1 MSASEHRLYFL
12 LQLVAHRMKKKAD
25 GVLVETAG
33 ITTAQSAVMG
43 IIVKDGPV
51 SQREIARTLSQ
62 NESAVT
68 AMSKRLLKAGYIKR
82 TRSSTDARAWELTA
96 TRSGS
101 ESLSNMRQAFK
112 GVNDVLDGTMTPD
125 EIAAL
130 AGNLKDILTKL
141 DAEQYL

>member
-12 LQLVAHRMKKKAD
+12 LQLVAHRLKKKAD
-25 GVLVETAG
+25 NALVEATG

-43 IIVKDGPV
+43 IIVKHGPV

-68 AMSKRLLKAGYIKR
+68 AMSKRLLNAGYIER
-82 TRSSTDARAWELTA
+82 TRSDTDARAWELTA

-101 ESLSNMRQAFK
+101 ESLANMRQAFM
-112 GVNDVLDGTMTPD
+112 GVNDVLDSTMTPD

-130 AGNLKDILTKL
+130 AGNLQSILEKL
-141 DAEQYL
+141 DTEA